1 MCKSRLSGGGGEGG
15 EGEEG
20 GGGGKGGGEGGQNLF
35 VIMQSVRR
43 LGRSRV
49 KTKWCVVLLRRPHP
63 ALRHLRPGS
72 RAARYQSESATL
84 PRTLSKS
91 SFMHNS
97 RVPDSNVQAHRGV
110 GGDSSSAEVTTGR
123 ISLVKKKTFSG
134 PTSF

>member
-15 EGEEG
+15 
-20 GGGGKGGGEGGQNLF
+20 GGGKGGGEGGDGEEGGGGGGQNLF

-43 LGRSRV
+43 LARSRV

-72 RAARYQSESATL
+72 RAARYQAATL

-91 SFMHNS
+91 SFLHNS
-97 RVPDSNVQAHRGV
+97 RLPDYEVQAHRG
-110 GGDSSSAEVTTGR
+110 GKESSSAEVTTGR
-123 ISLVKKKTFSG
+123 ISLVN
-134 PTSF
+134 